1 MCGVENLYPVQDRKS
16 PSGYGKAPT
25 RQLHSNPI
33 AVSGSGH
40 TGTQIKSFEAVIHMK
55 IKSASQAALSRMQLT
70 LHATRR
76 TPHGASRLVL
86 AISAWSVKTRH
97 APSRHCRD
105 ARVYGHTTTDMH
117 DNEHTSPA
125 TSSPSVFKTDRGG
138 VRKRTI
144 LPSQLELYLVLHR
157 CHHKK

>member
-1 MCGVENLYPVQDRKS
+1 MVVRHPPGSYIVHPLLSLEVATPENKS
-16 PSGYGKAPT
+16 
-25 RQLHSNPI
+25 
-33 AVSGSGH
+33 
-40 TGTQIKSFEAVIHMK
+40 IHWPLSS
-55 IKSASQAALSRMQLT
+55 IYRRSASKAVLSRMHLA
-70 LHATRR
+70 LHATSA
-76 TPHGASRLVL
+76 TPHGASCLVQ
-86 AISAWSVKTRH
+86 AISAWSVKIRR

-157 CHHKK
+157 CHPKK